1 MRQRDDSLARAQRTW
16 TGRIWTALIPALV
29 FLVLLIVF
37 IAENGQHVEVK
48 FFGATGHIS
57 LALALLIAAVAGA
70 VVVLLV
76 GTVRIL
82 QLRLAA
88 WRHQRQVDR
97 PPPAAGSAPAT
108 SGPVPSAP
116 VAPAHEP
123 QAVEPQRDP
132 DDTRP

>member
-1 MRQRDDSLARAQRTW
+1 MSSRDDSLTRAQRTR
-16 TGRIWTALIPALV
+16 TGRVWAALIPALV

-70 VVVLLV
+70 VVVLLI
-76 GTVRIL
+76 GGARIL

-88 WRHQRQVDR
+88 RRHPRPPGP
-97 PPPAAGSAPAT
+97 PPPAPG
-108 SGPVPSAP
+108 
-116 VAPAHEP
+116 APAHEP
-123 QAVEPQRDP
+123 KGGEGPEAPPPPR
-132 DDTRP
+132 

>member
-1 MRQRDDSLARAQRTW
+1 MSSRDDTLTRAQRTRTSRLW
-16 TGRIWTALIPALV
+16 AALIPALV

-70 VVVLLV
+70 VVVLLI
-76 GTVRIL
+76 GGARIL

-88 WRHQRQVDR
+88 WRHQRQLGR
-97 PPPAAGSAPAT
+97 PA
-108 SGPVPSAP
+108 SAP
-116 VAPAHEP
+116 VTPAHEA
-123 QAVEPQRDP
+123 QGVEPEDDP
-132 DDTRP
+132 HHAGP

>member
-1 MRQRDDSLARAQRTW
+1 VWA
-16 TGRIWTALIPALV
+16 ALIPALV

-70 VVVLLV
+70 VVVLLI
-76 GTVRIL
+76 GGARII

-88 WRHQRQVDR
+88 WRHQRGLDR
-97 PPPAAGSAPAT
+97 PDSAA
-108 SGPVPSAP
+108 

-123 QAVEPQRDP
+123 KGVEAQGDP
-132 DDTRP
+132 DETRP